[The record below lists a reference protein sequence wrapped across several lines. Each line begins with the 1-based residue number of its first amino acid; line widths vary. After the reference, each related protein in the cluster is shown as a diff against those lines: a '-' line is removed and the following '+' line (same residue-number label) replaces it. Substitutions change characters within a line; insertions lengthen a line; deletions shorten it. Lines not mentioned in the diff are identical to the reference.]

1 MSTEEVVV
9 KFYDAI
15 CEYGRPGRLGKTFQT
30 KKNYYFLDA
39 GTGKVAQIRKTVYE
53 ILTTLLESD
62 DVTELLQLSMDSSE
76 LIQGIEEIQEAIKTE
91 HILSANKVETLTGEA
106 VTDLDEAL
114 DHRVQ
119 NVTLEVTEKCNL
131 RCKYCIYNPSHP
143 EYSKQL

>member
-91 HILSANKVETLTGEA
+91 HILSANKVETLQLQQA
-106 VTDLDEAL
+106 YIPFII
-114 DHRVQ
+114 Q
-119 NVTLEVTEKCNL
+119 
-131 RCKYCIYNPSHP
+131 IYI
-143 EYSKQL
+143 

>member
-62 DVTELLQLSMDSSE
+62 DVTE
-76 LIQGIEEIQEAIKTE
+76 G
-91 HILSANKVETLTGEA
+91 
-106 VTDLDEAL
+106 
-114 DHRVQ
+114 
-119 NVTLEVTEKCNL
+119 
-131 RCKYCIYNPSHP
+131 
-143 EYSKQL
+143 EYSPVMKQIMRLSPCRNSLWLRQHISVVIVMASLFMVMQTTIWHRSLGRLSIKR

>member
-62 DVTELLQLSMDSSE
+62 DVTELKY
-76 LIQGIEEIQEAIKTE
+76 EILLCPDFI
-91 HILSANKVETLTGEA
+91 
-106 VTDLDEAL
+106 
-114 DHRVQ
+114 
-119 NVTLEVTEKCNL
+119 
-131 RCKYCIYNPSHP
+131 
-143 EYSKQL
+143 